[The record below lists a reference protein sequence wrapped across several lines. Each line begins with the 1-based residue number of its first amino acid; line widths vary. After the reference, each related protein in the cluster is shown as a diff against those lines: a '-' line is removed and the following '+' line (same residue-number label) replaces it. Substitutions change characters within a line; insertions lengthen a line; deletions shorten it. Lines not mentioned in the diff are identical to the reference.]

1 MHIGEMTQMCGAGV
15 LQLLAGEKRLH
26 PAVMRRDQIEAHTVD
41 RAVRVAG
48 VRFHHAKAMIAPNA

>member
-15 LQLLAGEKRLH
+15 LQFPAGEKRLH

-41 RAVRVAG
+41 
-48 VRFHHAKAMIAPNA
+48 